1 MLDIAQSSVDIG
13 IATWNIKAMEA
24 FYMDVLGFEEV
35 DVLEHPAQF
44 VQRAGFARNKL
55 RRHALRFGDML
66 LKLLNIESPPLP
78 LKRH

>member
-1 MLDIAQSSVDIG
+1 
-13 IATWNIKAMEA
+13 
-24 FYMDVLGFEEV
+24 MDVLGFEEV